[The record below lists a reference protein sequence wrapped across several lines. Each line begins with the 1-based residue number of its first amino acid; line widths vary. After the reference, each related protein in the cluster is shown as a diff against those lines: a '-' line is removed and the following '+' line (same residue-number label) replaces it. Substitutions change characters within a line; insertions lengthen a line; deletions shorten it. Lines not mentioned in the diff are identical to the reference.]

1 MTFVLDNS
9 VAMRWCFE
17 SAAHRYADS
26 ILQQL
31 AAGDDALVPI
41 LWFYEASAVLARAQ
55 NRGTLAAAKADE
67 FIAELQALNIRADEE
82 SAARIFG
89 DVHRLAVAHRL
100 TSYDAAYLEL
110 ALRRSL
116 PLATLDDDLIRASQL
131 AGVAVI
137 RETA

>member
-1 MTFVLDNS
+1 VTFVLDNS

-17 SAAHRYADS
+17 GAAHPYADS

-31 AAGDDALVPI
+31 AAGDDALVPV

-55 NRGTLAAAKADE
+55 SRGLLAAVKANE
-67 FIAELQALNIRADEE
+67 FIVELQALNTHADEE
-82 SAARIFG
+82 SAARIFS
-89 DVHRLAVAHRL
+89 DVHRLAVAGRL

-110 ALRRSL
+110 ALRRNL
-116 PLATLDDDLIRASQL
+116 PLATLDDDLIRASRL

-137 RETA
+137 RPTA